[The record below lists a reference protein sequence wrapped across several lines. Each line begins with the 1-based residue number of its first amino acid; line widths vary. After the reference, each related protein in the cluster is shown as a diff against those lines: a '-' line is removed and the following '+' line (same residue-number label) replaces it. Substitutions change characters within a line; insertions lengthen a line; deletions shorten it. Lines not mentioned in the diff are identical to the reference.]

1 VSREER
7 ALQDGGRHISPS
19 LAFFCLFFCC
29 TARAEPAIW
38 KVRSG
43 TATVYLFGT
52 MHILPQKVEWF
63 GPKVAPAFAAS
74 GMLMEEADVG
84 LSNPA
89 IAQSIMAK
97 AITPDGDIWAKLSAS
112 SAAKF
117 RKQLQKCHL
126 PDGVVAHFRPWF
138 AAMLPTLCP
147 LIENAGP
154 GGLSVENSSPEAALM
169 AKAKQ
174 GAKSVAFFET
184 AEEQMGYL
192 AGAPEAVQIKELESA
207 IDDGD
212 SGGDDFKGM
221 EASWQAG
228 DVGSIAKVVAGM
240 RDKGGA
246 FYDLIFTQRNKR
258 FAARIAALLGGRQTV
273 FVAIGAGHL
282 AGPDSVQAQLAKAG
296 ISAKRL

>member
-1 VSREER
+1 MGIAGLLLLLS
-7 ALQDGGRHISPS
+7 G
-19 LAFFCLFFCC
+19 

-38 KVRSG
+38 EVQSA
-43 TATVYLFGT
+43 TARIYLFGT
-52 MHILPQKVEWF
+52 MHILPAKVDWF

-74 GMLMEEADVG
+74 GVLMEEADVG
-84 LSNPA
+84 LNNPA
-89 IAQSIMAK
+89 IAQSILAK
-97 AITPDGDIWAKLSAS
+97 AIAPDFDIWSKLPAT

-126 PDGVVAHFRPWF
+126 PDGVVAHFRPWL

-147 LIENAGP
+147 LIESAGP
-154 GGLSVENSSPEAALM
+154 GGLSVQTSSPEAALM
-169 AKAKQ
+169 AKAKAA
-174 GAKSVAFFET
+174 GKSVGFFET

-228 DVGSIAKVVAGM
+228 DVAAMAKLVASM
-240 RDKGGA
+240 RDKGA
-246 FYDLIFTQRNKR
+246 DFYEIIFTQRNKR
-258 FAARIAALLGGRQTV
+258 FAARIAALLHGNKTV

-282 AGPDSVQAQLAKAG
+282 AGPDSVQSQLAKLG
-296 ISAKRL
+296 IGAKRL

>member
-1 VSREER
+1 
-7 ALQDGGRHISPS
+7 LFWLLLLSP
-19 LAFFCLFFCC
+19 
-29 TARAEPAIW
+29 ARAEPAIW
-38 KVRSG
+38 EVKSG

-52 MHILPQKVEWF
+52 MHILPSKVDWF

-74 GMLMEEADVG
+74 GVLMEEADVG

-97 AITPDGDIWAKLSAS
+97 AITPDGNIWAKLSAS

-147 LIENAGP
+147 LIESGA
-154 GGLSVENSSPEAALM
+154 GLSVENSSPEAALM
-169 AKAKQ
+169 GKAKQ
-174 GAKSVAFFET
+174 GGKSVAFFET

-192 AGAPEAVQIKELESA
+192 AGAPEAVQIQELESA

-228 DVGSIAKVVAGM
+228 DVASIAKLVAGM

-258 FAARIAALLGGRQTV
+258 FAARIEALLAGRQTV

-296 ISAKRL
+296 MSAKRL